1 MYGKPK
7 ANAPPAEK
15 AKKGGLFLCDKFCA
29 AVSASAEATGE
40 LFSLKIAEEEEEEE
54 GGSGS
59 RCIAWEQ
66 SQKGRRSIGP
76 RTPLGQR
83 QGKKRSGE

>member
-7 ANAPPAEK
+7 ANAPSEK

-29 AVSASAEATGE
+29 AASASAEATGE
-40 LFSLKIAEEEEEEE
+40 LFPFKIAEEEEE

-66 SQKGRRSIGP
+66 SQKGRSIGP

-83 QGKKRSGE
+83 QEKKRSGE